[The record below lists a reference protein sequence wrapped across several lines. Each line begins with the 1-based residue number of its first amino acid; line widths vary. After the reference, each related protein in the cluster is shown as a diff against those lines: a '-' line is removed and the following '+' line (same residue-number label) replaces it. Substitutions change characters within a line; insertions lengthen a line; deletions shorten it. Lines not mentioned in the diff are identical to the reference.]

1 MSESWSEAN
10 SADFIDYGRYFV
22 PARARQISTIA
33 SLIPAGVGPAQV
45 LELSCG
51 EGLLAEAILW
61 PISSS
66 GLARLALWRS
76 MSTGCWLVM

>member
-10 SADFIDYGRYFV
+10 SADFIDYGRSFV
-22 PARARQISTIA
+22 PARASDQHDCQ
-33 SLIPAGVGPAQV
+33 PDPGG